1 MCHLVHEVQNYWVE
15 VLGQQ
20 LEEKDDRHWEVDNEE
35 GHSNYVP
42 LSAKLLSQRIGV
54 VYIVAGT
61 IHDEPAR
68 IEREDEGNESEH
80 YSQDNTTLLEG
91 VRYDCQCCSSH
102 AVPCAE
108 DCHERSMFSLLID

>member
-42 LSAKLLSQRIGV
+42 LSSKLLSQRIGV
-54 VYIVAGT
+54 VYIVSGT

-68 IEREDEGNESEH
+68 IEREDEGNVMPTTPLTV
-80 YSQDNTTLLEG
+80 QDKLTKEFRQYAKQL
-91 VRYDCQCCSSH
+91 
-102 AVPCAE
+102 
-108 DCHERSMFSLLID
+108 